1 MPAAGGDWIGLKV
14 EAETLQQNWD
24 ATLLNKVL
32 QFQQAEENEMKE
44 RLCKLKE
51 DIAITEAKQEV
62 YEDELLVSAEGNER
76 TKPPIRTRKR
86 SSSFTHV
93 SVGRLQEDGRIKAK
107 SMDRKERSKKAN
119 VHSSVTGLFVTRQ
132 FVNPTFCQ
140 KLRNIVSGRLM
151 RHFVTR
157 QFITTKKFTN
167 DNLSPSR
174 QFVTRQFV
182 TMTICHDRRLTT
194 TATFSHTT
202 ICHNHFYWRQFVT
215 PNNLDVF

>member
-1 MPAAGGDWIGLKV
+1 M
-14 EAETLQQNWD
+14 
-24 ATLLNKVL
+24 
-32 QFQQAEENEMKE
+32 
-44 RLCKLKE
+44 
-51 DIAITEAKQEV
+51 
-62 YEDELLVSAEGNER
+62 
-76 TKPPIRTRKR
+76 
-86 SSSFTHV
+86 
-93 SVGRLQEDGRIKAK
+93 
-107 SMDRKERSKKAN
+107 
-119 VHSSVTGLFVTRQ
+119 TGLFVTRQ
-132 FVNPTFCQ
+132 FLTKTFCQ

-182 TMTICHDRRLTT
+182 TMTICHERRLTT

-215 PNNLDVF
+215 PNNLDVFWLRQFVTIISMGDSLSRPTRFFEDSLSSPRLRSYYTEYDDVTLFTHGSHVLSSPTLNILT